1 MLTLVPV
8 AQMMLSGTF
17 LSGHRVVLACL
28 PAFIELADLL
38 KNRLWFGVVVVGFA
52 AAQFVLLNR
61 YVHWLFAG

>member
-1 MLTLVPV
+1 
-8 AQMMLSGTF
+8 MLSGTL

-38 KNRLWFGVVVVGFA
+38 RNRLAFRVVATGCA
-52 AAQFVLLNR
+52 IAQFILLNR